1 MEPRQGGNLKKKRAV
16 VLRWIIGVAVA
27 WVLWVIAPYI
37 QWNLYGRYQLIHEI
51 DTYIVE
57 NGSELNEMIYSDI
70 YIKNHQDL
78 IRLKEIA
85 AGATV
90 RLNIKKSSRGLFVQ
104 GKPLPLQSY
113 NFCIGNGS
121 FYLDKITQ
129 DVKLHFPDEIV
140 QCALIS
146 PEWGEF
152 LSRLALQ
159 TALQTG
165 LEKKYQFDS
174 GPAYVRHS
182 GRLDCQ
188 DHALLRKL
196 RDILDRAEFDFTE
209 PPVPGSPPRR
219 TIIIIDKGDYLI
231 YDVAVSE
238 QEGRY
243 ILTDYQFPFYS
254 ARSEEL
260 HEFLSELVG
269 AYPEW

>member
-1 MEPRQGGNLKKKRAV
+1 M
-16 VLRWIIGVAVA
+16 AVA

-37 QWNLYGRYQLIHEI
+37 QWNLYGRYQLMHEI
-51 DTYIVE
+51 DTYIAE
-57 NGSELNEMIYSDI
+57 NRSESNEMINSYI

-85 AGATV
+85 AGAAV
-90 RLNIKKSSRGLFVQ
+90 RLNTKKASRGLFAQ

-113 NFCIGNGS
+113 DFCIGNGS

-159 TALQTG
+159 TALHSG
-165 LEKKYQFDS
+165 LERKYQFHS
-174 GPAYVRHS
+174 GPAYVS
-182 GRLDCQ
+182 NFKELDCQ
-188 DHALLRKL
+188 DHALLRRL
-196 RDILDRAEFDFTE
+196 RDILDCAEFGFTE
-209 PPVPGSPPRR
+209 PRDPESPPRR
-219 TIIIIDKGDYLI
+219 TIVIIEKGSYFI
-231 YDVAVSE
+231 YKVAVSE
-238 QEGRY
+238 QDGRY

-260 HEFLSELVG
+260 HEFLSELVE